1 MSIDGRDQ
9 TKCIVNSLC
18 VTRRKELI
26 LDAGHGA
33 TPNIYDDMVWLVT
46 LSKSVYIYIYIYNYY
61 NGPTHLHL
69 N

>member
-46 LSKSVYIYIYIYNYY
+46 LSKSVYIYIYI
-61 NGPTHLHL
+61 
-69 N
+69 